1 MNSKLEQQFEAL
13 AEEVMGEAESVEC
26 SMEEFLAGLIVMR
39 DRFRSRIAEVEEELQ
54 SETPDAPDEDDE

>member
-1 MNSKLEQQFEAL
+1 MNSKLKQQFEAL

-39 DRFRSRIAEVEEELQ
+39 DHFRSRIAEVEEELQ
-54 SETPDAPDEDDE
+54 EPEGVVEDEDDE